1 MNKHLG
7 SSFESYLAQQPP
19 TVWYLPKVDELAIL
33 TNDSIMIES
42 EYLTNDGI
50 MIESGYLYDWGIT
63 WLDILIDAGAVY
75 IGEL

>member
-19 TVWYLPKVDELAIL
+19 TVWYLPKVDAIAVA
-33 TNDSIMIES
+33 TKGGVMVEC
-42 EYLTNDGI
+42 
-50 MIESGYLYDWGIT
+50 GYIYDWGSN